1 MRVKMTRA
9 DREKLDYIRGHMCR
23 EDYLRLLIE
32 TRYNEARKEWRE
44 RMKLYR
50 EIQHVK
56 HVLEVAARR
65 KGAEQ

>member
-9 DREKLDYIRGHMCR
+9 DREKLDYIRSRMCR
-23 EDYLRLLIE
+23 ENYLRLLIE
-32 TRYNEARKEWRE
+32 ARYNELRKEWRE
-44 RMKLYR
+44 RMRLYR

-56 HVLEVAARR
+56 QILEVAARR

>member
-9 DREKLDYIRGHMCR
+9 NREKLDYIRGRMCR
-23 EDYLRLLIE
+23 DDYLRLLIDA
-32 TRYNEARKEWRE
+32 RYNEVRKEWHE

-50 EIQHVK
+50 EIQHAK
-56 HVLEVAARR
+56 HILEAAAGR

>member
-9 DREKLDYIRGHMCR
+9 HREKLDYIRGRMGR

-32 TRYNEARKEWRE
+32 ARYNEVRKEWRE

-56 HVLEVAARR
+56 QILEVAAKR